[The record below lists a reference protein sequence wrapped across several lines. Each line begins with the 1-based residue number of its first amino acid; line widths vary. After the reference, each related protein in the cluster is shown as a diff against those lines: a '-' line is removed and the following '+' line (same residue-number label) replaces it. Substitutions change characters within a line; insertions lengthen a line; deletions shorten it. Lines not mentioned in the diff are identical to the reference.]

1 MGRPPLNL
9 HETKIRISPETK
21 KRIADL
27 VGNYKISAFI
37 REAIENELAK
47 REAEMKK
54 EK

>member
-9 HETKIRISPETK
+9 HETKIRISLETK
-21 KRIADL
+21 KRITDL

-37 REAIENELAK
+37 REAIENELVR
-47 REAEMKK
+47 REEEIKK

>member
-1 MGRPPLNL
+1 MGRPPLNMQA
-9 HETKIRISPETK
+9 TKIRLSQETK
-21 KRIADL
+21 KRITDL
-27 VGNYKISAFI
+27 VGRYRTASFI